1 MLVRG
6 VAWSAAGPAL
16 SFASETTHD
25 VDAPVALPLAAGTW
39 LRFRAEPGVRRCLGY
54 SKVADASGGEHFP
67 CPDAAPAQRGFM
79 CGSCFGRDD
88 FRFMHDFHRSGIAPA
103 GLKKYLAQEHWL
115 YIATFADGSSK
126 VGTAASGRKWLRLA
140 EQGAVVAQYVALAED
155 GRVVR
160 LLEDAVSSGI
170 SLPQQVRA
178 ATKASA
184 LLKPLPSAELQAR
197 NDRWAAAARELVAA
211 VNLEKFTVVTE
222 AWEPPSLA
230 RDLRSPGSRHAYSL
244 SLTEGDHGFL
254 IGSILGGFALVR
266 LDGTDAELVV
276 NLNELKGHMINFGD
290 YSSEV
295 PTVQDAL
302 F

>member
-1 MLVRG
+1 M
-6 VAWSAAGPAL
+6 
-16 SFASETTHD
+16 
-25 VDAPVALPLAAGTW
+25 
-39 LRFRAEPGVRRCLGY
+39 
-54 SKVADASGGEHFP
+54 
-67 CPDAAPAQRGFM
+67 
-79 CGSCFGRDD
+79 
-88 FRFMHDFHRSGIAPA
+88 
-103 GLKKYLAQEHWL
+103 
-115 YIATFADGSSK
+115 
-126 VGTAASGRKWLRLA
+126 A

-184 LLKPLPSAELQAR
+184 LLHPLPLAELQAR
-197 NDRWAAAARELVAA
+197 NDQWAAAARELVAA

-230 RDLRSPGSRHAYSL
+230 RALRSPGSRHAYSL
-244 SLTEGDHGFL
+244 PLTEGDHGFR
-254 IGSILGGFALVR
+254 IGSILGGFALAR